1 MNHSLVVVV
10 PELSA
15 EHSARL
21 REAAARHGF
30 ECHICM
36 DFAQSQRFL
45 PDAEVILGSDV
56 SLAGRAPKLK
66 WMCSHFAG
74 VDPFL
79 KEGVFASPQA
89 ILSNS
94 SGAYGVTISEHIV
107 MLLLEILRRKPEYQK
122 HIQEREWVRRL
133 PIRSIYGSRILMLGT
148 GDIGQE
154 VCRRLRAF
162 APSFI
167 KGVNLHGNNPG
178 NLFDQV
184 QTPEKLASLLTDTD
198 ILIISL
204 PGTKETFHLISTPQ
218 LSRLPDHAVIIN
230 VGRGTVVDQEA
241 LEEELQ
247 NGRLYAGLDV
257 FEKEPLPAESV
268 LWDSPRAVITPHVA
282 GDTSLPHTVDRIVDL
297 FLEDFENYCTGRP
310 LLRQVDRLIGY

>member
-1 MNHSLVVVV
+1 M
-10 PELSA
+10 ET
-15 EHSARL
+15 
-21 REAAARHGF
+21 F
-30 ECHICM
+30 
-36 DFAQSQRFL
+36 QFL
-45 PDAEVILGSDV
+45 GLGIDAWITIVTVL
-56 SLAGRAPKLK
+56 
-66 WMCSHFAG
+66 
-74 VDPFL
+74 
-79 KEGVFASPQA
+79 GVFA
-89 ILSNS
+89 
-94 SGAYGVTISEHIV
+94 
-107 MLLLEILRRKPEYQK
+107 
-122 HIQEREWVRRL
+122 
-133 PIRSIYGSRILMLGT
+133 ILMATKLRTDLVFLGAIGLLFVT
-148 GDIGQE
+148 GVLDAKEAFSGFSSTTVVLVGVMSVVVAGLTHTGVLHWIIKHVLG
-154 VCRRLRAF
+154 RPKDYKRALLRLM
-162 APSFI
+162 APVAVLSPFLNTVTVVSVFV
-167 KGVNLHGNNPG
+167 GVVKMWAKKLKMMPSRLLIPLHGNNPG

>member
-1 MNHSLVVVV
+1 
-10 PELSA
+10 
-15 EHSARL
+15 
-21 REAAARHGF
+21 
-30 ECHICM
+30 
-36 DFAQSQRFL
+36 
-45 PDAEVILGSDV
+45 
-56 SLAGRAPKLK
+56 
-66 WMCSHFAG
+66 
-74 VDPFL
+74 
-79 KEGVFASPQA
+79 
-89 ILSNS
+89 
-94 SGAYGVTISEHIV
+94 
-107 MLLLEILRRKPEYQK
+107 MLF
-122 HIQEREWVRRL
+122 
-133 PIRSIYGSRILMLGT
+133 RS
-148 GDIGQE
+148 
-154 VCRRLRAF
+154 
-162 APSFI
+162 
-167 KGVNLHGNNPG
+167 GNNPG

-268 LWDSPRAVITPHVA
+268 LWDSQRAVITPHVA

-297 FLEDFENYCTGRP
+297 FLEETVHTRSPTFLNYLNSLLFNTLYQENQFPEKNICTISI
-310 LLRQVDRLIGY
+310 L

>member
-1 MNHSLVVVV
+1 MSHSLVVVI
-10 PELSA
+10 PDLRA

-21 REAAARHGF
+21 REAAARFGF
-30 ECHICM
+30 ECHICSSS
-36 DFAQSQRFL
+36 AQSRRFL
-45 PDAEVILGSDV
+45 PEAEVILSADH
-56 SLAGRAPKLK
+56 SLAGQAPNLK

-79 KEGVFASPQA
+79 KEGVFASPEA

-107 MLLLEILRRKPEYQK
+107 MLLLDILRRNPEYQRN
-122 HIQEREWVRRL
+122 IQQRAWIRRL

-154 VCRRLRAF
+154 ACRRLRAF
-162 APSFI
+162 EPSFI
-167 KGVNLHGNNPG
+167 KGVNFHGNNPG

-184 QTPEKLASLLTDTD
+184 NTPEKLDSLLADTD
-198 ILIISL
+198 LLIISL
-204 PGTKETFHLISTPQ
+204 PGTKATFHMISTPQ
-218 LSRLPDHAVIIN
+218 LRLLPGHAVIIN
-230 VGRGTVVDQEA
+230 VGRGTVVDQAA

-257 FEKEPLPAESV
+257 FENEPLSAESV

-282 GDTSLPHTVDRIVDL
+282 GDTSLQHTVDRIVNL

-310 LLRQVDRLIGY
+310 LLRQIDRSIGY